1 MESECAK
8 PLNSEPASDS
18 DPIIVLNSEL
28 CSVKLKDEPRDPVN
42 ISLRPLKKMPLMLS
56 EFVID
61 LNSEL

>member
-1 MESECAK
+1 MERECAK
-8 PLNSEPASDS
+8 PLNSEPTTDNE
-18 DPIIVLNSEL
+18 PIIVLNSEL
-28 CSVKLKDEPRDPVN
+28 CSAMLEDEPRDPVS